1 MPTFSFTARDAA
13 GRWHNGTQIAESTG
27 DLAGVIRARGWA
39 LVKAEATA
47 DAGNADDTSKK
58 SRGRGIRPARSLD
71 VELGLRMLSTM
82 LEGGLT
88 LLASLKTCADQAAK
102 PRMAGIWD
110 DIHDR
115 IAGGTSFGDA
125 MSNHRVF
132 AKLVVQ
138 LTHAGEQSG
147 FLERVLEQAA
157 DQLERKRELFVTVF
171 SALMYPIFTAT
182 VAIGVGAYLTISVIP
197 EIAKFLQAG
206 NHRLPAITQALL
218 STSAFINEYLL
229 PIGIGIGSFVV
240 AVILGYR
247 YRPTAIV
254 MDHILLRIPIVG
266 KIFRL
271 AGTTL
276 FARGLGMLLE
286 AGVPMITALDTSG
299 NMLKNRALSTRVQKA
314 KASVLGGNSL
324 HRPLGAGGEFLP
336 MLTRMI
342 AVGEETGT
350 LSEVLI
356 KVANFHDKQLE
367 SYVKRMTLL
376 IEPVMTVIVGF
387 MVGFVYLAFF
397 MAIYSI
403 TSA

>member
-1 MPTFSFTARDAA
+1 
-13 GRWHNGTQIAESTG
+13 
-27 DLAGVIRARGWA
+27 
-39 LVKAEATA
+39 
-47 DAGNADDTSKK
+47 
-58 SRGRGIRPARSLD
+58 
-71 VELGLRMLSTM
+71 
-82 LEGGLT
+82 
-88 LLASLKTCADQAAK
+88 
-102 PRMAGIWD
+102 
-110 DIHDR
+110 
-115 IAGGTSFGDA
+115 
-125 MSNHRVF
+125 
-132 AKLVVQ
+132 VQ

-157 DQLERKRELFVTVF
+157 DQLERKRLLFVTVF
-171 SALMYPIFTAT
+171 SALMYPLFTAV

-197 EIAKFLQAG
+197 EIATFLQAG
-206 NHRLPAITQALL
+206 NHKLPAITQALL
-218 STSAFINEYLL
+218 STSAFINAYLL
-229 PIGIGIGSFVV
+229 PIGIGIASFVV

-247 YRPTAIV
+247 YRPAALV

-314 KASVLGGNSL
+314 KTSVLGGNSL
-324 HRPLGAGGEFLP
+324 HRPLSAGGEFLP
-336 MLTRMI
+336 MLTRMV